1 MEENFGTTI
10 DHVEGSLPIPE
21 CNLEG
26 VWHLLDGL
34 RACTAQLEACMALG
48 DLDGLAERMA
58 HRQQLLM
65 DWMDRS
71 SNPKDLTERQDEV
84 VQHLE
89 EVAAADARLRAAL
102 MAWREAVWA
111 RIKDLDRGERLLKE
125 YGGTGKEGPQF
136 LDARG

>member
-1 MEENFGTTI
+1 MEENLGAAI
-10 DHVEGSLPIPE
+10 DPVDGGLPLPE
-21 CNLEG
+21 CNLDG
-26 VWHLLDGL
+26 VWQLLDGL

-65 DWMDRS
+65 EWMHRS
-71 SNPKDLTERQDEV
+71 GDPEALTERREEV

-89 EVAAADARLRAAL
+89 EVAAADDRLREAL

-111 RIKDLDRGERLLKE
+111 RIKDLDQGGRLLKE
-125 YGGTGKEGPQF
+125 YVGAGKDGPRF
-136 LDARG
+136 LDARR